1 MSTCP
6 NPYQEVE
13 LAFFAP
19 QTPSGEIKD
28 FDSTFDP
35 FKDDERVG
43 CVDYDNNLLDQIKAR
58 QKEGLLPKFGPDVL
72 IDWDKIQESNNA
84 QGFENF
90 YGGIDGG
97 TRLTYQGEWFSEET
111 ENVVPRFT
119 RYVIREMLEDNE
131 GFLAES
137 ETGGLYLEGTLD
149 ERLTERFKS
158 AGVKVLNDDDVYEK
172 VNLIG
177 KKLDRTQDETEFLI
191 NTWLNSSCDSRKLLF
206 FQYLDRLQDEAKRQ
220 YSEFKKAAAPVY
232 LEVEGGDWQMMKD
245 GMGKG
250 VHCRW
255 RLERGGVKIG
265 IHPNPKGTI
274 PAVIVEFGYRAV
286 KCRRFQDVV
295 AEVEAVLKVMGFNIK
310 SQKISRI
317 DLQLTVDL
325 PFSVVARSYNENRFV
340 SRVTKW
346 AVYQGKICRMDT
358 DQEIQTPIQSII
370 GGSGKTIVVRL
381 YDKIKECFKS
391 PENLEKLNDLY
402 TIMGIREHLTR
413 VEFELCREF
422 LCEYKINTVDDF
434 YANLPELLK
443 YLTDSYFRVIE
454 NAKTSHAERQ
464 QTARWW
470 DDVQS
475 KFMLAFNANYEG
487 KALQRIESKVYS
499 PDALIKQ
506 ALGCLKA
513 AYSNLGGEQPMEQ
526 NEFYTAVFRTVKQYL
541 PQLYDDYVKLWKT
554 NKIQREP
561 LTSLK
566 AEYDYSKI
574 IQKRYD
580 LMIDDEEEEGEGD

>member
-28 FDSTFDP
+28 FDSTFDI
-35 FKDDERVG
+35 FKDEERVG
-43 CVDYDNNLLDQIKAR
+43 CVDYDNNLLDQIEAR

-72 IDWDKIQESNNA
+72 IDWEKIRESNKA
-84 QGFENF
+84 QGLEDF

-97 TRLTYQGEWFSEET
+97 TRLTYQGDWFSDET
-111 ENVVPRFT
+111 ENVVPLFSK
-119 RYVIREMLEDNE
+119 YVLRRMFEDE
-131 GFLAES
+131 DGLLVES
-137 ETGGLYLEGTLD
+137 ETGSLYLHGTPD
-149 ERLTERFKS
+149 ERLTDYFKS
-158 AGVKVLNDDDVYEK
+158 IGAYNPQNEK
-172 VNLIG
+172 EAIIADWLEREG
-177 KKLDRTQDETEFLI
+177 DE
-191 NTWLNSSCDSRKLLF
+191 RKLLF
-206 FQYLDRLQDEAKRQ
+206 FKYLDYLQDEAKSQ
-220 YSEFKKAAAPVY
+220 QSEFKKGATPVY
-232 LEVEGGDWQMMKD
+232 LEVEGGRWQMMPS
-245 GMGKG
+245 GMGSG

-265 IHPNPKGTI
+265 IHSNPKGTI
-274 PAVIVEFGYRAV
+274 PAVIVEFGYQSIKFR
-286 KCRRFQDVV
+286 KFPDVV
-295 AEVEAVLKVMGFNIK
+295 AEVEKVLSLMGFNITA
-310 SQKISRI
+310 QKISRI

-370 GGSGKTIVVRL
+370 GGSGKTIKVRL

-402 TIMGIREHLTR
+402 AVMGVREHFTR
-413 VEFELCREF
+413 VEFELCREW
-422 LCEYKINTVDDF
+422 LNEWGINTVDDF
-434 YANLPELLK
+434 YANLPEILH
-443 YLTDSYFRVIE
+443 YLTSSYFRVIE
-454 NAKTSHAERQ
+454 NAKTSHVEKQ

-470 DDVQS
+470 DDVQK
-475 KFMLAFNANYEG
+475 KFELVFNATYEG
-487 KALQRIESKVYS
+487 KALQRIESKVYT
-499 PDALIKQ
+499 PDAYMKQ
-506 ALGCLKA
+506 ALGCIKA
-513 AYSNLGGEQPMEQ
+513 AYSNLGGERPMEQ
-526 NEFYTAVFRTVKQYL
+526 SEFYAAVVRTVRQSL

-574 IQKRYD
+574 VQKRYD
-580 LMIDDEEEEGEGD
+580 LMIDDEEEEDEGDL

>member
-13 LAFFAP
+13 VAFFAP
-19 QTPSGEIKD
+19 QTASGEIKD

-43 CVDYDNNLLDQIKAR
+43 CVNYDNNLLDQIEAR
-58 QKEGLLPKFGPDVL
+58 QKKGLLPQFGPDVL
-72 IDWDKIQESNNA
+72 IDWDKIQASNKA
-84 QGFENF
+84 QGFEDF
-90 YGGIDGG
+90 YGGIEGG

-111 ENVVPRFT
+111 EPVVPRFT
-119 RYVIREMLEDNE
+119 RYVVRRMVEDE
-131 GFLAES
+131 DGFLTES
-137 ETGGLYLEGTLD
+137 DIGGLYRESTLD
-149 ERLTERFKS
+149 ERLTEYFKAVGS
-158 AGVKVLNDDDVYEK
+158 CNSQNDIEPAGPYLTQEEK
-172 VNLIG
+172 EAAIAKWLKMNG
-177 KKLDRTQDETEFLI
+177 DE
-191 NTWLNSSCDSRKLLF
+191 RKLLF
-206 FQYLDRLQDEAKRQ
+206 FNYLDYLQDEARRQ
-220 YSEFKKAAAPVY
+220 KKGAAPVY
-232 LEVEGGDWQMMKD
+232 LEVEGGDWQMMD
-245 GMGKG
+245 TGMGKKI
-250 VHCRW
+250 HCRW

-265 IHPNPKGTI
+265 IHSDPKGTI
-274 PAVIVEFGYRAV
+274 PAIDVEFGYQAV
-286 KCRRFQDVV
+286 KCRTFLEVV
-295 AEVEAVLKVMGFNIK
+295 AEVEAVLKAMGFNIK

-325 PFSVVARSYNENRFV
+325 PFSVVARSFSEKRFV

-370 GGSGKTIVVRL
+370 GGSGKTIIVRL

-402 TIMGIREHLTR
+402 SIMGIREHLTR
-413 VEFELCREF
+413 VEFQLCREW
-422 LCEYKINTVDDF
+422 LNEHRINTVDDF
-434 YANLPELLK
+434 YANLPEILH
-443 YLTDSYFRVIE
+443 YLTSSYFRVLE

-506 ALGCLKA
+506 ALGCFKA
-513 AYSNLGGEQPMEQ
+513 AFSNLEGEKPMEQ
-526 NEFYTAVFRTVKQYL
+526 NEFYAAVFRTVRQYL

-574 IQKRYD
+574 VQKRYD

>member
-28 FDSTFDP
+28 FDSTFDI
-35 FKDDERVG
+35 FKDEERVG
-43 CVDYDNNLLDQIKAR
+43 CVNYGNNLLDQIEAR
-58 QKEGLLPKFGPDVL
+58 QKEGLLPKFGPDVP
-72 IDWDKIQESNNA
+72 IDWDKIQASNKA
-84 QGFENF
+84 QGFEDF

-111 ENVVPRFT
+111 EPVVPRFT
-119 RYVIREMLEDNE
+119 RYVVRRMVEDE
-131 GFLAES
+131 DGFLTES
-137 ETGGLYLEGTLD
+137 ETGALYLEGTAD
-149 ERLTERFKS
+149 ERLTEYFKAVGS
-158 AGVKVLNDDDVYEK
+158 CNSQNDTEPAGPYLTQEEK
-172 VNLIG
+172 EAAIAKWLKMNG
-177 KKLDRTQDETEFLI
+177 DE
-191 NTWLNSSCDSRKLLF
+191 RKLLF
-206 FQYLDRLQDEAKRQ
+206 FNYLDYLQDEARRQ
-220 YSEFKKAAAPVY
+220 KSVFKKGAAPVY
-232 LEVEGGDWQMMKD
+232 LEVEGGDWQMMET

-250 VHCRW
+250 IHCRW

-265 IHPNPKGTI
+265 IHTDPKGTL
-274 PAVIVEFGYRAV
+274 PAIDVEFGYQAV
-286 KCRRFQDVV
+286 KFRPFPDVV
-295 AEVEAVLKVMGFNIK
+295 AEVEAVLKAMGFNK
-310 SQKISRI
+310 
-317 DLQLTVDL
+317 
-325 PFSVVARSYNENRFV
+325 RFV

-346 AVYQGKICRMDT
+346 TVYQGKICRMDT

-402 TIMGIREHLTR
+402 SIMGIREHLTR
-413 VEFELCREF
+413 VEFELCRDWLNEHR
-422 LCEYKINTVDDF
+422 INTVDDF
-434 YANLPELLK
+434 YANLPEILH
-443 YLTDSYFRVIE
+443 YLTSSYFRVLE
-454 NAKTSHAERQ
+454 NAKTSHAEKQ

-475 KFMLAFNANYEG
+475 KFMLAFNAKYEG

-506 ALGCLKA
+506 ALGCFKA
-513 AYSNLGGEQPMEQ
+513 AFSNLEGEQPMEQ
-526 NEFYTAVFRTVKQYL
+526 NEFYAAVFRTVRQYL

-574 IQKRYD
+574 VQKRYD